1 MTNRLFLKANRHVTK
16 LYKKWKDVDK
26 VFSHINSNSK
36 EVSRTGGI
44 ISNHFY
50 SLSNYIYFESMSH
63 HSTEY
68 VHACMWNYTR
78 NMLKY
83 RLKRRMEKM
92 GHNMA

>member
-63 HSTEY
+63 HNTEY